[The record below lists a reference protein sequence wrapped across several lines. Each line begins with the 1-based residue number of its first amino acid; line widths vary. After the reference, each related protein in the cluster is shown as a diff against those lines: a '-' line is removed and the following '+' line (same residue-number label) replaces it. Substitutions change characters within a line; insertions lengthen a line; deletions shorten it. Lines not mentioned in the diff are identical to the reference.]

1 MAAEVA
7 REEQNRGSGE
17 SRGAR
22 GLRFRGFFWGGGGGV
37 LPVWGFRGLGF
48 RV

>member
-22 GLRFRGFFWGGGGGV
+22 GFTVQGLLG
-37 LPVWGFRGLGF
+37 GFRGLG
-48 RV
+48 V